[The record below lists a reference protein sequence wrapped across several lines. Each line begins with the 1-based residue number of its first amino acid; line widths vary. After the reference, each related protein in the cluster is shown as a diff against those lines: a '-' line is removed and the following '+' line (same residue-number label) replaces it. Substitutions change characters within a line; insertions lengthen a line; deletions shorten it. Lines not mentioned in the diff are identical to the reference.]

1 MTKLEKETRHQ
12 LYVFIK
18 KKKKKKLGEIPDNSA
33 GIHLHADMT
42 CQLSYY
48 TVQLQA
54 RH

>member
-18 KKKKKKLGEIPDNSA
+18 IKKKLGEIPDNSA